1 MNANAAYLATAERRA
16 TARFT
21 SPARNAPARPA
32 DLAGLV
38 ERWVR
43 HGHESDSIFRG
54 AERAFPPPDPTPAGR
69 RERSIPPPPTARAR
83 RRAATDRRDDRAD
96 LLGCRDSLG
105 VIPTLHASGQ
115 HAHQENATG
124 GATHG
129 ASTPFNERLLK
140 NENIAKFVSMTNRL

>member
-1 MNANAAYLATAERRA
+1 MNANAAYLATAERRT

-69 RERSIPPPPTARAR
+69 RGYRETIARLIVR
-83 RRAATDRRDDRAD
+83 YR
-96 LLGCRDSLG
+96 
-105 VIPTLHASGQ
+105 
-115 HAHQENATG
+115 
-124 GATHG
+124 HG
-129 ASTPFNERLLK
+129 ADRGRS
-140 NENIAKFVSMTNRL
+140 A